1 MTLHPLMAASGTAVR
16 GTATTA
22 RPSLTITH
30 VGNER
35 TMTVNHQ
42 RTVNDRPNISQQTIT
57 SSTIAHTHQQQS
69 PQQQQHQ
76 ITQIVN
82 LNQPG
87 INVGHQIVRIKE
99 GSSGQK
105 RSENKFLFISQQIIG
120 SQGAQQ
126 SSTVVPLTITSRAGN
141 PSVNSLPVSVPQ
153 IVRTNV
159 NLVSSGAGNSGSG
172 MPPVAKV
179 LPQQQKQQHSNEAPP
194 PIVSVSSSQNM

>member
-1 MTLHPLMAASGTAVR
+1 MLSTTGRITGNLMTLHPLMAASGTAVR

-87 INVGHQIVRIKE
+87 INVGHQIVRIRTEKSGKSDRKINFFSFHSKSLDLKE
-99 GSSGQK
+99 HNNPQRSS
-105 RSENKFLFISQQIIG
+105 
-120 SQGAQQ
+120 
-126 SSTVVPLTITSRAGN
+126 
-141 PSVNSLPVSVPQ
+141 
-153 IVRTNV
+153 
-159 NLVSSGAGNSGSG
+159 
-172 MPPVAKV
+172 
-179 LPQQQKQQHSNEAPP
+179 H
-194 PIVSVSSSQNM
+194 